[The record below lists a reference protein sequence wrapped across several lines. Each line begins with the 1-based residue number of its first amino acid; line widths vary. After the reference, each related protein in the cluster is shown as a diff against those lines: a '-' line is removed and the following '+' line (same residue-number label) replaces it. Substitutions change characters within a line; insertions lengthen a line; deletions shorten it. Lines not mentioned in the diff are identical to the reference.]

1 MDQLWESLATDSRS
15 SDDLFI
21 WLTGQVRLRDQHAL
35 SPEAFRHIFIR
46 KLPSLPPESVT
57 MHALTLFQ
65 QLCSMARTSGEQD
78 VEAAAASM
86 DYLWKIA
93 LCASSTGNE

>member
-1 MDQLWESLATDSRS
+1 VDKLWKCLATDYRS
-15 SDDLFI
+15 SDELFI
-21 WLTGQVRLRDQHAL
+21 WLTGQVRIKDQHAL
-35 SPEAFRHIFIR
+35 SPEAFRHIFIH
-46 KLPSLPPESVT
+46 KLPSLPPEKIT

-65 QLCSMARTSGEQD
+65 QLCNMARASGEED

-93 LCASSTGNE
+93 LCADNTGK